1 MRHLPIFSLLC
12 SLLATSSLLSAQ
24 SLRPGFD
31 KNEYLEMLKISANF
45 GDSSYVAAFPKP
57 ERFDFVY
64 RSPVVGLDNRWDLW
78 VSKNKMQPQAVL
90 SLRGTTA
97 NSVSWLGNFYAAMVP
112 AKGELTLSKTDTFLY
127 KLAEHPA
134 AAVHVGWLVS
144 TAFLVKDIWPKI
156 DSCYAT
162 GTKDFLIMGH
172 SQGGAIAY
180 LLTAYLHHLQQN
192 GQLPADL
199 RLKTYCSAGPKPGNL
214 YFAYD
219 YEAATQGGW
228 AFNVVNSADWVPE
241 VPMSIQTLE
250 DFNVTNPFVNAK
262 GIIKKQKLPKRV
274 AMKYV
279 YNRLSKPSRRAQKN
293 YQKYLGTMTADLVSK
308 NLSGYV
314 PSMYYNSNNYV
325 RTGTTVV
332 LLADEEYMKEYP
344 DNPEKIFVHHFHP
357 PYLALTQKL
366 NYPENSVDAMTE
378 NALSGTWEAT
388 FVSSSSEEFEAL
400 YPNKKPT
407 LTFDLSTNRVS
418 GNSGCNSLNGP
429 VEIQGNSI
437 QFSSQ
442 MAMTRMFCPG
452 AGETI
457 FLKALAAATTF
468 SLENQNTLHVKN
480 NGLLLMSL
488 RRK

>member
-1 MRHLPIFSLLC
+1 MKYLLNFSFLC
-12 SLLATSSLLSAQ
+12 SFLVASSLLSAQ

-31 KNEYLEMLKISANF
+31 KNEYMEMLKISANF

-78 VSKNKMQPQAVL
+78 VSTNKAQPQAVL

-112 AKGELTLSKTDTFLY
+112 AKGELTLSKTDTFAY
-127 KLAEHPA
+127 VLAEHPA

-144 TAFLVKDIWPKI
+144 TAFLVKDIRPKI
-156 DSCYAT
+156 DSCYMT

-180 LLTAYLHHLQQN
+180 LLTAYLHHLQKK
-192 GQLPADL
+192 GLLPSDIQF
-199 RLKTYCSAGPKPGNL
+199 KTYCSAGPKPGNL

-262 GIIKKQKLPKRV
+262 GIIKKQKLPRRV
-274 AMKYV
+274 AMNYV

-308 NLSGYV
+308 NLSGYA
-314 PSMYYNSNNYV
+314 PSLYYNSNNYV

-344 DNPEKIFVHHFHP
+344 DNPGKIFVHHFHP
-357 PYLALTQKL
+357 PYLALTKKL
-366 NYPENSVDAMTE
+366 NYPENSDVAMAE
-378 NALSGTWEAT
+378 PALSGTWEAT
-388 FVSSSSEEFEAL
+388 FVSGSSEEFEVL

-407 LTFDLSTNRVS
+407 LTFALDSKRVS
-418 GNSGCNSLNGP
+418 GSSGCNTFNGP
-429 VEIQGNSI
+429 IMIKGNSI
-437 QFSSQ
+437 QFSTP

-452 AGETI
+452 EGETV
-457 FLKALAAATTF
+457 FLKVLGAANSF
-468 SLENQNTLHVKN
+468 SLQDPKTLEIKN
-480 NGLLLMSL
+480 NETLLI
-488 RRK
+488 RFTQK